1 MEGLEL
7 VMDIDTLEIYEV
19 IDHDAEEEMIDE
31 DGLPSYKGKISLP
44 PCQCIQQT
52 LFDFLDNDNT
62 S

>member
-7 VMDIDTLEIYEV
+7 VMDIDTLEICEA
-19 IDHDAEEEMIDE
+19 IDHDAEEEMVDE
-31 DGLPSYKGKISLP
+31 DGIPFYKEKISLT